1 MGWLH
6 GREEGYRPG
15 AWGETPKVVIHEA
28 PPPRVELTEEELWAT
43 GFVVV
48 HDMDGSPLV
57 FTRGTWVGQPG
68 GCSFAVPISAED
80 VAQLKEAGYAI

>member
-6 GREEGYRPG
+6 GREEGSRLG
-15 AWGETPKVVIHEA
+15 AWGVSEPYEPGPEI
-28 PPPRVELTEEELWAT
+28 PPRVELSEEELWST

-57 FTRGTWVGQPG
+57 FTRETWQGQPG
-68 GCSFAVPISAED
+68 GCTFAAPISAED
-80 VAQLKEAGYAI
+80 VARLRENGYAF